1 MDRLNKKLSLIIIFL
16 GLIVSAQQTP
26 APRQSKSILIVGA
39 MAHIGNGQVI
49 ENASI
54 GFDKG
59 KLIYVG
65 SQNDVDANSYATII
79 EAKGKHVYPGFIV
92 ANTTSGLVEVD
103 AVKATRDHDEVG
115 LMLPHIRS
123 LIAYNAES
131 KVTESLRPNG
141 VLIGQISPRGGTIS
155 GTSSVVQFDAW
166 NWEDAAMKID
176 DGIHINWPSSTAYGN
191 ISKGEDR
198 GPKANKVY
206 LEKVDN
212 IKSFMTNAKAYG
224 KGEKLEKNLPFE
236 ATQGLFSGSQ
246 NFYIHVEGEKEITDA
261 VVFCKEVG
269 IKKVVIVNGSEAH
282 LVADLLVE
290 NNIPV
295 IINRSHRLPSSSDED
310 INLPFKQ
317 AGLLMNK
324 GVVVCIGVQGQ
335 MERMQSRNLP
345 FYAGTCATY
354 GLNKEDALKLITSNP
369 AKILGIDEIVGTLEV
384 GKNATLFI
392 SEGDALD
399 MRTNILS
406 KAFID
411 GRDISL
417 ETHQTKL
424 WKRYKGK
431 YSLNN
436 Q

>member
-1 MDRLNKKLSLIIIFL
+1 MDILNKKLSLIILFF

-26 APRQSKSILIVGA
+26 APVQSESILIVGVT
-39 MAHIGNGQVI
+39 AHIGNGQII

-59 KLIYVG
+59 KLTYVG
-65 SQNDVDANSYATII
+65 SKIDVDSNSYSKVIDAN
-79 EAKGKHVYPGFIV
+79 GKHVYPGFIV
-92 ANTTSGLVEVD
+92 ANTTSGLVEID
-103 AVKATRDHDEVG
+103 AVKATLDSDEVG

-141 VLIGQISPRGGTIS
+141 VLIGQICPRGGTIS

-176 DGIHINWPSSTAYGN
+176 DGIHINWPSSTTSGN
-191 ISKGEDR
+191 VSKGEDR
-198 GPKANKVY
+198 GPISNKVY
-206 LEKVDN
+206 LEKVDK
-212 IKSFMTNAKAYG
+212 IKFFMNNAKAYG

-246 NFYIHVEGEKEITDA
+246 NFYIHVRGEKEITDA
-261 VVFCKEVG
+261 IVFCKETG

-295 IINRSHRLPSSSDED
+295 IIDRAHRLPSSSDED

-345 FYAGTCATY
+345 FYVGTCATY
-354 GLNKEDALKLITSNP
+354 GLNKEDALKLITSNA
-369 AKILGIDEIVGTLEV
+369 AKILGINDVVGTLEV

-399 MRTNILS
+399 MRTNMLS
-406 KAFID
+406 KAYID

-424 WKRYKGK
+424 WKRYQAK
-431 YSLNN
+431 YSGK
-436 Q
+436 